1 MSNKITY
8 YEVGAYERYENDNVI
23 KCFQSQEKAEAFYN
37 SLQSRKQ
44 EFISELMKYPLK
56 ARDLDIYT
64 DEGDYKWGD
73 AFEDIASRILL
84 ACIDYVER
92 LKKGYEDADECLHY
106 ADFYMSEQTIEFAD

>member
-8 YEVGAYERYENDNVI
+8 YEVGAYEHYENDNVI

-56 ARDLDIYT
+56 DQDLDIYT

-73 AFEDIASRILL
+73 AFEDITSRILL

-106 ADFYMSEQTIEFAD
+106 ADYYMSEQTIEFAD